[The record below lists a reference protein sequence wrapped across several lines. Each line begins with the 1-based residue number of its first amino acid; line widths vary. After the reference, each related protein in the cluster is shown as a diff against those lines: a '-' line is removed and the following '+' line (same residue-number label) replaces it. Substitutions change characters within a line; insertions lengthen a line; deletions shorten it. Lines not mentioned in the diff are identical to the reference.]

1 MSSLSGIVALCQML
15 PHWFIWIPYR
25 IRIISFVAHYL
36 DIILLC
42 WTFDINACLDTDI
55 NITLLQDH
63 DVVLKWCTPF
73 VGPCGKIIRIQHSKN
88 NTTGTICLPT
98 VFNTVFCFFYHMHML
113 QYIWVIW
120 TYFFI
125 FLALYLTA
133 KAVLN
138 SLSGSP
144 SYWLNKVFWKC

>member
-1 MSSLSGIVALCQML
+1 M
-15 PHWFIWIPYR
+15 PHL
-25 IRIISFVAHYL
+25 FVPHYL

-55 NITLLQDH
+55 NLTLLQDH
-63 DVVLKWCTPF
+63 DVDLKWCILF
-73 VGPCGKIIRIQHSKN
+73 VGPCGKIIWIQHSKN
-88 NTTGTICLPT
+88 NSTGTICLPT
-98 VFNTVFCFFYHMHML
+98 VFNTVFWGFFYHMHML